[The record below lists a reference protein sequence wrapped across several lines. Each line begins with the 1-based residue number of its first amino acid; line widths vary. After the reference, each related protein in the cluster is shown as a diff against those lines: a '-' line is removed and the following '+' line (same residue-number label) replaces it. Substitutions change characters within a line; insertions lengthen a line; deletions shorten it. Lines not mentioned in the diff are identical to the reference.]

1 VSFAIEYELRKDKR
15 FSTIKTMSFILKRT
29 LGAGTNLGRIALNN
43 AKFPM
48 VQRVATKTDH
58 SAPPVETR
66 PTVAKIDPL
75 QKAQL
80 VDFGKYIADCMP
92 KYVQKVQIT
101 AGNELEVLIPPDAV
115 IPVLQFLKDHH
126 SAQFANLID
135 IAGMDVPTRPNRF
148 EIIYNLLSLRYNAR
162 IRVKTYTD
170 ELSPVDSACDVF
182 KAANWYEREIWDMYG
197 VFFANHPDLR
207 RILTDYGFEGHP
219 FRKDFPLSG
228 YVEVRYDDE
237 QKRVVVEPLELAQEF
252 RRFELSAPWEQFPN
266 FRGNPAAEEVTNP
279 SEGKPKE

>member
-1 VSFAIEYELRKDKR
+1 MSLYIRRALVSA
-15 FSTIKTMSFILKRT
+15 SGVGRT
-29 LGAGTNLGRIALNN
+29 LLKSN
-43 AKFPM
+43 APA
-48 VQRVATKTDH
+48 VQFLSTKTEVA
-58 SAPPVETR
+58 APAVETR
-66 PTVAKIDPL
+66 PTVAKLDPL
-75 QKAQL
+75 QKIQL
-80 VDFGKYIADCMP
+80 TDFGKYVAECLP

-101 AGNELEVLIPPDAV
+101 AGNELEVLIPPEGV
-115 IPVLQFLKDHH
+115 LPVLQFLKDNHN
-126 SAQFANLID
+126 AQFVNLID

-148 EIIYNLLSLRYNAR
+148 EIIYNLLSLRFNSR

-170 ELSPVDSACDVF
+170 ELSSVESANEIF

-237 QKRVVVEPLELAQEF
+237 KKRVVVEPLELAQEF

-266 FRGNPAAEEVTNP
+266 FRNANPATEEITTATD
-279 SEGKPKE
+279 GTPKKE